1 MLYLSVPMKEWDNF
15 YQLVKEIINSRD
27 HYVPIL
33 NDPLAMEKDILYL
46 DKATVVLAHMPY
58 PSIGVSMEI
67 AYAHFVKKVPIV
79 GYRCINHLWLDKI
92 LLVNCWDL
100 ECLKK
105 YLESF

>member
-1 MLYLSVPMKEWDNF
+1 MLYLSAPMKELDNF
-15 YQLVKEIINSRD
+15 YQLVKEIVSDRD

-33 NDPLAMEKDILYL
+33 NDPLAMQKDILYL
-46 DKATVVLAHMPY
+46 DKATIVLAHMPY

-67 AYAHFVKKVPIV
+67 AYATFLRKIPTI
-79 GYRCINHLWLDKI
+79 GYQCINHLWLDKI